1 MGIQLKLIMDQTMN
15 TSSTRGNQGTALPEN
30 NEELIRMLGLDEFAD
45 SDNEKLLDNINFDM
59 DAFTVSSQDMMDF
72 QDMPQGYQLIGNSR
86 GAYQQ
91 TEIKSVPTLSPGLL
105 TIWLMLRP
113 LPLVLNTCKENVS
126 VAKMGTLTTVLTLSP
141 PSSLWPCLSL
151 LVSL

>member
-1 MGIQLKLIMDQTMN
+1 MDQTMN

-59 DAFTVSSQDMMDF
+59 DAFTVSSNGVLPEDIMDF
-72 QDMPQGYQLIGNSR
+72 QDMPQGYQLIGNSV

-91 TEIKSVPTLSPGLL
+91 TEIISYVDMSPF
-105 TIWLMLRP
+105 
-113 LPLVLNTCKENVS
+113 
-126 VAKMGTLTTVLTLSP
+126 
-141 PSSLWPCLSL
+141 
-151 LVSL
+151 

>member
-45 SDNEKLLDNINFDM
+45 SDNEKLLDAI
-59 DAFTVSSQDMMDF
+59 TLSSNGVLPEDIMDF
-72 QDMPQGYQLIGNSR
+72 QDIPQGYQLIGNSV

-91 TEIKSVPTLSPGLL
+91 TEIISYVDMSPF
-105 TIWLMLRP
+105 
-113 LPLVLNTCKENVS
+113 
-126 VAKMGTLTTVLTLSP
+126 
-141 PSSLWPCLSL
+141 
-151 LVSL
+151 